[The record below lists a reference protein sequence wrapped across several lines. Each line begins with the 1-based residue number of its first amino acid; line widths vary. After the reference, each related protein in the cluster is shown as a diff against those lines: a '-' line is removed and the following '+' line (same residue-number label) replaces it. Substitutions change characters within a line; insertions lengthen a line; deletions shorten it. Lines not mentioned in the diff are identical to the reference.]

1 MYLENVLKKLQTNFH
16 RILTSGNMLD
26 DVPKLGYLAL
36 EDEEDE
42 DEDDDEN
49 IFGPKTH
56 ISISHIFQ
64 SFWNFSMRL
73 TATCT

>member
-1 MYLENVLKKLQTNFH
+1 
-16 RILTSGNMLD
+16 MLD

-36 EDEEDE
+36 EDDDEDE
-42 DEDDDEN
+42 DEDDDDEN
-49 IFGPKTH
+49 IFGPKTQ